1 MWGPQDSYVGEHNY
15 KFVVV
20 RTTNR
25 LDYIATYIW
34 VAHIAKMI
42 KRDNVNGKM
51 LFSCRYTL
59 KPIC

>member
-25 LDYIATYIW
+25 LDYIATYLGGPHCKNDQKGQCEW
-34 VAHIAKMI
+34 
-42 KRDNVNGKM
+42 
-51 LFSCRYTL
+51 
-59 KPIC
+59 